1 MGVSIFSF
9 SWTSFKRQAQVLSP
23 KKVDSETHFTQIE
36 RSCGLAGVYQLV
48 QSVIHKTD
56 SG

>member
-36 RSCGLAGVYQLV
+36 HSCGLAGVYQLV